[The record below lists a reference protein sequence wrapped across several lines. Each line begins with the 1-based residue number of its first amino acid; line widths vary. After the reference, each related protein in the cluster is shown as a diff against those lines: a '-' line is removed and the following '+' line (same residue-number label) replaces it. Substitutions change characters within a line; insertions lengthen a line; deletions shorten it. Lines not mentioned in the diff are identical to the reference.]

1 MIQIAGHGPQTS
13 FDIAQTVAVGEL
25 SESHAEELIEAR
37 ELSQTSMASVAMNA
51 FVEFVLGQE
60 VEKLREDGSAGVHV
74 PSLASRCGGE
84 NGSNVRP
91 N

>member
-1 MIQIAGHGPQTS
+1 
-13 FDIAQTVAVGEL
+13 L
-25 SESHAEELIEAR
+25 SKSHAEELVEAR
-37 ELSQTSMASVAMNA
+37 ELSQSSMAPIAMDA
-51 FVEFVLGQE
+51 FVEFVLWQE
-60 VEKLREDGSAGVHV
+60 VEKLREDGSASVHV